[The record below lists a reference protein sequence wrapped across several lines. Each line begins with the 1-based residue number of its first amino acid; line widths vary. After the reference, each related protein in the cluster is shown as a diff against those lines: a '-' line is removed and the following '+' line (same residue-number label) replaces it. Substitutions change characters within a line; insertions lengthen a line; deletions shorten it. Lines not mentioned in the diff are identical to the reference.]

1 MSARTSC
8 PQPDPD
14 GPAGPGGPG
23 DLSGPGAR
31 GGDPSTLAAPD
42 LAAPD
47 LAAPD
52 LAAPGPDGPGPTI
65 GTAPRDRAPH
75 RRPLRRPEAAGRL
88 VRPVPRR
95 CARPRTLR
103 IRGALRTAALA
114 TVLTA
119 ALVGGPTAAGPAAAD
134 PAGGGGDGHRSAPRQ
149 ADTAD
154 TAGYRVGVGIA
165 DVTGEAAEVGMM
177 GYARLDQR
185 TSGIHTRQWA
195 RAFVLEQPG
204 GGRTVFVSTDVGMI
218 MQGVHQEVL
227 RRLGDRLG
235 SRYTESNVVLTATHT
250 HAGPGGHGHD
260 VLYNLTTLGHQKKTY
275 EAIVS
280 GIVAAVV
287 AADADRAPGTVKIA
301 TGELHGANVNRSAE
315 AFRRNPA
322 AERARFPGEVD
333 TRMTVLRFEQGGR
346 PVGMLSW
353 FPTHATSMTPANT
366 LISADNKGYA
376 SYRVEHDA
384 FGVGPGER
392 GRFVAAFAQTNAGD
406 MSPNLRDGG
415 AHGPTDDEF
424 ENTRII
430 GERQAAKALELF
442 AGATE
447 ELRGPVDHRQRYVD
461 FSAVDVEG
469 RYTPD
474 GQPHRTC
481 PAALGQGF
489 TAGAEDGPGPDLVD
503 EGELRANPLVVGL
516 GAVLNP
522 APAAVRRCQA
532 PKPVFLATG
541 AQHPAWTPQ
550 VLPVQI
556 VRVGQLTLTAAPA
569 EFTIAAGHRVTD
581 TVAAELGA
589 TSRHTVFAGYA
600 NAYSQYVTT
609 PQEYDAQHYEGAST
623 HFGRYTLPAYQQEFA
638 QLARALKTGEPT
650 PSRVRPPWLGDRQL
664 SLNPGPVLDAPP
676 LGREFGDVRDE
687 PAAGYR
693 PGERATATFYTGHPA
708 NDVRAG
714 GTFLEVQRRDPQ
726 ATGGWRTVATDD
738 DWSTTY
744 RWRRAYLA
752 VSTATVTWDVPREAT
767 PGTYRI
773 VHHGDARSLDGTRTS
788 FTGTSR
794 TFTVG

>member
-1 MSARTSC
+1 MSLRTLCPSRGLFGRAPLTIRTPHRERGLRRRAAAPPRAAGRPAPARRAAARAAL
-8 PQPDPD
+8 
-14 GPAGPGGPG
+14 GALLAAVLAAG
-23 DLSGPGAR
+23 
-31 GGDPSTLAAPD
+31 LAAP
-42 LAAPD
+42 
-47 LAAPD
+47 
-52 LAAPGPDGPGPTI
+52 
-65 GTAPRDRAPH
+65 
-75 RRPLRRPEAAGRL
+75 
-88 VRPVPRR
+88 
-95 CARPRTLR
+95 
-103 IRGALRTAALA
+103 
-114 TVLTA
+114 
-119 ALVGGPTAAGPAAAD
+119 GPAAAD
-134 PAGGGGDGHRSAPRQ
+134 PAPAAAGGAAAEGG
-149 ADTAD
+149 
-154 TAGYRVGVGIA
+154 GYRVGVGIA

-195 RAFVLEQPG
+195 RAFVMEQPG
-204 GGRTVFVSTDVGMI
+204 GGRTAFVSADVGMI

-227 RRLGDRLG
+227 RRLAARLG
-235 SRYTESNVVLTATHT
+235 QRYSESNVVLSATHT

-287 AADADRAPGTVKIA
+287 TADADRAPGTVKIA
-301 TGELHGANVNRSAE
+301 TGELKGANVNRSAA

-333 TRMTVLRFEQGGR
+333 TRMTVLRFERAGR

-353 FPTHATSMTPANT
+353 FPTHATSMTPKNT

-384 FGVGPGER
+384 FGVDAADR

-442 AGATE
+442 NGATE
-447 ELRGPVDHRQRYVD
+447 ELRGPIDHRQRYVD
-461 FSAVDVEG
+461 FSAVDVAG

-474 GQPHRTC
+474 GQPHHTC
-481 PAALGQGF
+481 QAALGQAF

-522 APAAVRRCQA
+522 APPGLRRCQA

-541 AQHPAWTPQ
+541 AQRPAWTPQ
-550 VLPVQI
+550 VLPVQL
-556 VRVGQLTLTAAPA
+556 VRIGQLTLTAAPA

-581 TVAAELGA
+581 TVAAELGDS
-589 TSRHTVFAGYA
+589 SRHTVFAGYS

-638 QLARALKTGEPT
+638 RLAQALRAGEPT
-650 PSRVRPPWLGDRQL
+650 PSQTRPAWRGDHQL

-676 LGREFGDVRDE
+676 AGREFGDVRDQ
-687 PAAGYR
+687 PAADGYR
-693 PGERATATFYTGHPA
+693 RGERASATFFTGHPN
-708 NDVRAG
+708 NDLRTG
-714 GTFLEVQRRDPQ
+714 STFLEVQRRDPG
-726 ATGGWRTVATDD
+726 APGGWRTVATDD

-744 RWRRAYLA
+744 RWQRAYLA
-752 VSTATVTWDVPREAT
+752 VSTATLTWDIPREVE
-767 PGTYRI
+767 PGTYRL
-773 VHHGDARSLDGTRTS
+773 VHHGDARALTGGISP
-788 FTGTSR
+788 FTGASR
-794 TFTVG
+794 PFTVH

>member
-1 MSARTSC
+1 MSLRTSR
-8 PQPDPD
+8 PSR
-14 GPAGPGGPG
+14 GPGGRAPLTIRTPRRRG
-23 DLSGPGAR
+23 RAITGPGVAR
-31 GGDPSTLAAPD
+31 AVLGALFAAVLITP
-42 LAAPD
+42 
-47 LAAPD
+47 
-52 LAAPGPDGPGPTI
+52 LAAPGPVAADPL
-65 GTAPRDRAPH
+65 TADRDR
-75 RRPLRRPEAAGRL
+75 
-88 VRPVPRR
+88 
-95 CARPRTLR
+95 RTPS
-103 IRGALRTAALA
+103 T
-114 TVLTA
+114 
-119 ALVGGPTAAGPAAAD
+119 AGPAD
-134 PAGGGGDGHRSAPRQ
+134 SAP
-149 ADTAD
+149 AD
-154 TAGYRVGVGIA
+154 GYRVGVGIA

-195 RAFVLEQPG
+195 RAFVVERAG
-204 GGRTVFVSTDVGMI
+204 GGRTAFVSTDVGMI

-227 RRLGDRLG
+227 RRLAVRLG
-235 SRYTESNVVLTATHT
+235 PRYTESNVVLSATHT

-260 VLYNLTTLGHQKKTY
+260 VLYNLTTLGHQRKTY

-280 GIVAAVV
+280 GIVKAVV
-287 AADADRAPGTVKIA
+287 AADADRAPGSVKIA
-301 TGELHGANVNRSAE
+301 SGELRGANVNRSAA

-333 TRMTVLRFEQGGR
+333 TRMTVLRFERGGR

-353 FPTHATSMTPANT
+353 FPTHATSMTPENT

-384 FGVGPGER
+384 FGVDASER

-442 AGATE
+442 HSATE
-447 ELRGPVDHRQRYVD
+447 VLRGPIDHRQRYVD
-461 FSAVDVEG
+461 FSAVDVAG

-481 PAALGQGF
+481 QAALGQAF

-503 EGELRANPLVVGL
+503 EGELKANPLVVGL

-522 APAAVRRCQA
+522 APPGLRRCQA

-541 AQHPAWTPQ
+541 AQRPAWTPQ
-550 VLPVQI
+550 ILPVQI
-556 VRVGQLTLTAAPA
+556 VRIGQLTLTAAPA

-581 TVAAELGA
+581 TVAAELGDS
-589 TSRHTVFAGYA
+589 SRHTVFAGYS

-638 QLARALKTGEPT
+638 ALARALRTGEPT
-650 PSRVRPPWLGDRQL
+650 PSAVRPPWRGERQL

-676 LGREFGDVRDE
+676 AGRAFGDVRDQ
-687 PAAGYR
+687 PAESYR
-693 PGERATATFYTGHPA
+693 PGERASATFFTGHPA
-708 NDVRAG
+708 NNPRTG
-714 GTFLEVQRRDPQ
+714 GTFLEVQRRESGP
-726 ATGGWRTVATDD
+726 AGTWRTVATDD

-752 VSTATVTWDVPREAT
+752 VSTATVTWDVPRDAP
-767 PGTYRI
+767 PGTYRL
-773 VHHGDARSLDGTRTS
+773 VHHGDARALGGEISP

-794 TFTVG
+794 PFTVH